1 MDVNHQEAK
10 EKKEVAMANLQQK
23 MKHIEDEWLLA
34 RSDIEILNKKLE
46 NLTGTSTSSEEQ
58 MEAYHSSVEE
68 PLTKSSIA
76 DITAS
81 PLSKL
86 PRFMRPTICSRRKSG
101 TRYQTSEGR
110 DGTVLAR
117 RRRPTFHRAE
127 SVSFPP

>member
-10 EKKEVAMANLQQK
+10 EKKEVAMAN
-23 MKHIEDEWLLA
+23 
-34 RSDIEILNKKLE
+34 
-46 NLTGTSTSSEEQ
+46 
-58 MEAYHSSVEE
+58 HSSIEE
-68 PLTKSSIA
+68 PLTKSRIV